1 MPTPEFILELRERVG
16 TMPLWLSGV
25 TAVVVRPTDD
35 ADAEVD
41 EILVIRRADNG
52 RWAPVAGIIEPGEHP
67 ADTAERE
74 IAEEAGIVAEV
85 EQIAGID
92 VSAQVEYENGDSSR
106 YLVVV
111 VRCRW
116 ISGDPYPVDGE
127 ALEVRW
133 VRLDRLEEL
142 DPPLGEASL
151 RRIGWAVSDEQAAA
165 FRRAP

>member
-1 MPTPEFILELRERVG
+1 MATPEFILELRELIG
-16 TMPLWLSGV
+16 TRPLWLSGV
-25 TAVVVRPTDD
+25 TAVVVRDTGLG
-35 ADAEVD
+35 E

-67 ADTAERE
+67 ADAAERE
-74 IAEEAGIVAEV
+74 IAEEAGVVAEV
-85 EQIAGID
+85 ERVAGID
-92 VSAQVEYENGDSSR
+92 VSANVEYENGDSSQ

-127 ALEVRW
+127 ALEARW
-133 VRLDRLEEL
+133 VRMDSLDEL

-151 RRIGWAVSDEQAAA
+151 HRIGWAVSPDQTAA

>member
-25 TAVVVRPTDD
+25 TAVVVRQASDG
-35 ADAEVD
+35 D

-74 IAEEAGIVAEV
+74 IAEEAGVIAEV
-85 EQIAGID
+85 ERIAGID
-92 VSAQVEYENGDSSR
+92 VSTAIEYPNGDLSQ
-106 YLVVV
+106 YLVIV

-116 ISGDPYPVDGE
+116 ISGDPHPVDGE
-127 ALEVRW
+127 ALEARW
-133 VRLDRLEEL
+133 VRMDALDEL

-151 RRIGWAVSDEQAAA
+151 RRIGWAVSGEQAAA

>member
-16 TMPLWLSGV
+16 TAPLWLSGV
-25 TAVVVRPTDD
+25 TAVVVRP
-35 ADAEVD
+35 VPGGD

-74 IAEEAGIVAEV
+74 IAEEAGVVAEV
-85 EQIAGID
+85 ERIAGVD
-92 VSAQVEYENGDSSR
+92 VSASVEYPNGDRSQ

-116 ISGDPYPVDGE
+116 VSGDPFPVDGE
-127 ALEVRW
+127 ALEARW
-133 VRLDRLEEL
+133 VRMDALDEL

-151 RRIGWAVSDEQAAA
+151 RRIGWAVADEKAAA

>member
-16 TMPLWLSGV
+16 PLPLWLSGV
-25 TAVVVRPTDD
+25 TAVVVRP
-35 ADAEVD
+35 VPGGD

-74 IAEEAGIVAEV
+74 IAEEAGVVAEV
-85 EQIAGID
+85 ERIAGID
-92 VSAQVEYENGDSSR
+92 VSSSVEYPNGDRSQ

-116 ISGDPYPVDGE
+116 VSGDPYPVDGE
-127 ALEVRW
+127 ALEARW
-133 VRLDRLEEL
+133 VRMDALDEL

-151 RRIGWAVSDEQAAA
+151 RRIGWAVANEQAAA
-165 FRRAP
+165 FRRAL

>member
-1 MPTPEFILELRERVG
+1 MPTPEFILELRDRVG

-25 TAVVVRPTDD
+25 TAIVVRPARDG
-35 ADAEVD
+35 D

-74 IAEEAGIVAEV
+74 IAEEAGVVAEV
-85 EQIAGID
+85 ERIAGID
-92 VSAQVEYENGDSSR
+92 VSASVEYPNGDRSQ

-116 ISGDPYPVDGE
+116 VSGDPHPVDGE
-127 ALEVRW
+127 ALEARW
-133 VRLDRLEEL
+133 VRMDALDEL
-142 DPPLGEASL
+142 DPPLGDASL
-151 RRIGWAVSDEQAAA
+151 RRIGWAVSGEQAAA
-165 FRRAP
+165 FRRAL